1 MEWSPYVQCIINIP
15 AHGEIRNWW
24 SYCNNHTLHLSH
36 SRAFTVIIGQILLS
50 PAVIFT
56 FVSKRPVCP
65 PLLNIYAFFIDD
77 MGTMDWF
84 CVYSSKDY
92 FIFRDTQVVIIDEIS
107 MMSKDL
113 LEKVDIVFK
122 MARVR
127 RIVTISEHMHTSL
140 MKEII
145 QV

>member
-1 MEWSPYVQCIINIP
+1 M
-15 AHGEIRNWW
+15 
-24 SYCNNHTLHLSH
+24 
-36 SRAFTVIIGQILLS
+36 
-50 PAVIFT
+50 
-56 FVSKRPVCP
+56 P

-77 MGTMDWF
+77 MGTMDWIW
-84 CVYSSKDY
+84 VYSSKDY

-127 RIVTISEHMHTSL
+127 RIVTISEHMHPSL

-145 QV
+145 QI